1 MDDLIVKK
9 QARNRST
16 KSVIQMSKGVE
27 TFSLL
32 SSIVCI
38 SHCYQHN
45 DHHDHHHDDQ
55 HHDDQHHDEE
65 LCDRDDN
72 AEFIGGSPLSCC
84 GS

>member
-16 KSVIQMSKGVE
+16 KSVIQMSRGVE
-27 TFSLL
+27 TFSLWK
-32 SSIVCI
+32 
-38 SHCYQHN
+38 HDQ
-45 DHHDHHHDDQ
+45 HDHHHDD
-55 HHDDQHHDEE
+55 HHPYEE

-72 AEFIGGSPLSCC
+72 AEFIGGSPVSCC